1 MVETDLYLPLKKF
14 LEKRDYE
21 VKGEVED
28 CDVVAIKRSD
38 ENAVAE
44 QVEEFPP
51 TIVELKLSLN
61 LDVLLQA
68 VDRIKLS
75 PIVYIGVPSSCAAL
89 KRKKKKRV
97 VKLLK
102 MLGLG
107 LIAINPKRK
116 TVEIIVSPT
125 KYTPKQSKPRQQWL
139 ISEFVSRA
147 GDPNLGGASTKTGRI
162 TAYKQQ
168 AIEIAHYL
176 KKHGATKA
184 SDVAKT
190 LDIPRSRNILYENHY
205 GWFEG
210 LGKGIYQLTRLG
222 SQSLEAFQD

>member
-1 MVETDLYLPLKKF
+1 MQESDLYLPLKKY
-14 LEKRDYE
+14 LEKQDYQ
-21 VKGEVED
+21 VKGEVEN
-28 CDVVAIKRSD
+28 CDVVAIKTDS
-38 ENAVAE
+38 
-44 QVEEFPP
+44 PP
-51 TIVELKLSLN
+51 TIIELKLSLN
-61 LDVLLQA
+61 LDVILQA
-68 VDRIKLS
+68 VDRLKLS
-75 PIVYIGVPSSCAAL
+75 PIVYIGVPHSCGAL

-107 LIAINPKRK
+107 LIAINPKRS
-116 TVEIIVSPT
+116 TTEIVLSPT

-139 ISEFVSRA
+139 ISEFVTLT
-147 GDPNLGGASTKTGRI
+147 GDPNLGGASTKIGRM

-184 SDVAKT
+184 SDLAQT
-190 LDIPRSRNILYENHY
+190 LDIPKTRNILYDNHY

-210 LGKGIYQLTRLG
+210 LGKGIYRLTIIG
-222 SQSLEAFQD
+222 SQSLDAFED

>member
-1 MVETDLYLPLKKF
+1 MQESDLYLPLKTF
-14 LEKRDYE
+14 LEKQDYQ
-21 VKGEVED
+21 VKGEVEN
-28 CDVVAIKRSD
+28 CDVVAIKDDS
-38 ENAVAE
+38 
-44 QVEEFPP
+44 PP

-61 LDVLLQA
+61 LDVILQA
-68 VDRIKLS
+68 VDRLKLS
-75 PIVYIGVPSSCAAL
+75 PIVYIGVPHSCGAL
-89 KRKKKKRV
+89 KKKKKKRV

-107 LIAINPKRK
+107 LIAINPKRNI
-116 TVEIIVSPT
+116 TEIVVSPT
-125 KYTPKQSKPRQQWL
+125 KYTPKQSKPKQQWL
-139 ISEFVSRA
+139 ISEFVTRT

-184 SDVAKT
+184 SDLAKT
-190 LDIPRSRNILYENHY
+190 LDIPKSRNILYDNHY

-210 LGKGIYQLTRLG
+210 LGKGIYQLTKLG
-222 SQSLEAFQD
+222 SQSLEGFQE

>member
-1 MVETDLYLPLKKF
+1 MQESDLYLPLKFF
-14 LEKRDYE
+14 LEKQDYQ
-21 VKGEVED
+21 VKGEVEN
-28 CDVVAIKRSD
+28 CDVVAIKTDS
-38 ENAVAE
+38 
-44 QVEEFPP
+44 PP

-61 LDVLLQA
+61 LDVILQA
-68 VDRIKLS
+68 VDRLKLS
-75 PIVYIGVPSSCAAL
+75 PIVYIGVPHSCGAL
-89 KRKKKKRV
+89 KKKKRV

-107 LIAINPKRK
+107 LIAINPKRN
-116 TVEIIVSPT
+116 TTEIVVSPS

-139 ISEFVSRA
+139 ISEFVTRT
-147 GDPNLGGASTKTGRI
+147 GDPNLGGASTKAGRM

-184 SDVAKT
+184 SDLAKT
-190 LDIPRSRNILYENHY
+190 LDIPKSRNILHDNHY

-210 LGKGIYQLTRLG
+210 LGKGIYQLTKLG
-222 SQSLEAFQD
+222 SQSLKAFQE